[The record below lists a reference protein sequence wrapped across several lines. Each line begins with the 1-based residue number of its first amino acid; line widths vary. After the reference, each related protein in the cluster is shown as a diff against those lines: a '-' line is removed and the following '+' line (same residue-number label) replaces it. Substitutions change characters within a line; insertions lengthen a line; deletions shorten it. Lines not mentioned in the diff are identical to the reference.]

1 MTKKLQVLLFV
12 LLLLSCSSQVRLFPL
27 GEKTTDLPNAASEK
41 VADVS
46 VLIETQAWS
55 GDPAI
60 LPKVTPVRVTIQNK
74 SGNLIRIR
82 SSEFAFVSDNGQRY
96 SALPPYDVKG
106 SVEKPITPGFACD
119 HFMIAP
125 YYSGYYP
132 DIEACPDDFTYD
144 QAYFDNY
151 YPDWAQFQ
159 LPTREMLRLALPDGV
174 VDVGGYVSG
183 FLYFQN
189 ISTQEQQVKF
199 IAKLINAVNGDLLG
213 TVSMPFKVVKK

>member
-1 MTKKLQVLLFV
+1 MTKKLNFLLFALV
-12 LLLLSCSSQVRLFPL
+12 LFSCSTQVRLLPL
-27 GEKTTDLPNAASEK
+27 GDKIADLPNAASEK
-41 VADVS
+41 VADIS

-60 LPKVTPVRVTIQNK
+60 LSKVTPVRVTIQNK
-74 SGNLIRIR
+74 SGNLIRVR

-106 SVEKPITPGFACD
+106 SVEKQVTPGFACD

-125 YYSGYYP
+125 YYSGYFP

-144 QAYFDNY
+144 QVYYNNY

-189 ISTQEQQVKF
+189 ISTKEQRVKF
-199 IAKLINAVNGDLLG
+199 IAKLINAVNGDLMG

>member
-1 MTKKLQVLLFV
+1 MTRKLQVLLFV
-12 LLLLSCSSQVRLFPL
+12 LMLLSCSSQVKLLPL
-27 GEKTTDLPNAASEK
+27 GDKVADLPNAASEK
-41 VADVS
+41 VADIS

-74 SGNLIRIR
+74 SGNLIRVR
-82 SSEFAFVSDNGQRY
+82 SSEFSFVSDNGQRY

-106 SVEKPITPGFACD
+106 SVEKPISPGFACD

-132 DIEACPDDFTYD
+132 DMEACPDGFSYD
-144 QAYFDNY
+144 QAYYDNT
-151 YPDWAQFQ
+151 YPNWAYFQ
-159 LPTREMLRLALPDGV
+159 LPTREMLRMALPDGV

-189 ISTQEQQVKF
+189 ISTEEQQVKF
-199 IAKLINAVNGDLLG
+199 IGKLINAVNGDLMG

>member
-1 MTKKLQVLLFV
+1 MTRKLQVLLFV
-12 LLLLSCSSQVRLFPL
+12 FLLLSCSSQVKLLPI
-27 GEKTTDLPNAASEK
+27 GDKVADLPNAASEK
-41 VADVS
+41 VADIS

-74 SGNLIRIR
+74 SGNLIRVR

-106 SVEKPITPGFACD
+106 SVEKPVPPGFTCD

-132 DIEACPDDFTYD
+132 DMEACPDDFSYD
-144 QAYFDNY
+144 QAYYENS
-151 YPDWAQFQ
+151 YPNWVQFQ
-159 LPTREMLRLALPDGV
+159 LPTRDMLRMALPDGV

-189 ISTQEQQVKF
+189 ISTEEQHVKF
-199 IAKLINAVNGDLLG
+199 IGKLINAVNGDLMG
-213 TVSMPFKVVKK
+213 TVNVPFKVVKK